1 VTYGKKWGATYGR
14 NGVGRRNT
22 CERIISAYATIAPE
36 GSASNMEETKAVY
49 ALSWRASSPAIAAH
63 TLASLASPW
72 R

>member
-1 VTYGKKWGATYGR
+1 M
-14 NGVGRRNT
+14 GRRNT